1 MWLTTELENE
11 GRQSESP
18 GGTKYT
24 SVFNELFKK
33 QSITKFITM
42 KNSQVESVINRET
55 GETKLVFS
63 NIEEVQINAIPT
75 VFNITMGFRHI
86 FIDVKKNDLV
96 EMMWKFKLSRKEIK
110 TQLVEFFKNDSV
122 FLNIKDS
129 L

>member
-1 MWLTTELENE
+1 
-11 GRQSESP
+11 
-18 GGTKYT
+18 
-24 SVFNELFKK
+24 
-33 QSITKFITM
+33 M

-55 GETKLVFS
+55 GDTQLVFF

-86 FIDVKKNDLV
+86 FIDVEKNNLV

-110 TQLVEFFKNDSV
+110 AQLVEFFKNDSV
-122 FLNIKDS
+122 LLNIKDS

>member
-1 MWLTTELENE
+1 
-11 GRQSESP
+11 
-18 GGTKYT
+18 
-24 SVFNELFKK
+24 
-33 QSITKFITM
+33 M

>member
-11 GRQSESP
+11 GRQSEYS
-18 GGTKYT
+18 GETKYT
-24 SVFNELFKK
+24 SVSNELFKK